1 MCILNPAKKS
11 WRCESSY
18 LSLVVLDKI
27 QFGFWPIRGHEMSFG
42 PIRVQKTLTHTI
54 THSQAEFAAYWLW
67 LRLCKICLNSAFAN
81 SWQHIRFFADN
92 FVDCFLWILKY
103 HVEVI
108 NKGPIL
114 VATKVSPDL
123 ISLCGWSRKAFQRNF
138 IFCMGKL
145 TLFHSGKKRSN
156 FQWEIKSE
164 QFPSWLLFGVHK
176 NRKEEVIC
184 RHSLPNRNVS
194 SILEQLS
201 SQKDIW

>member
-1 MCILNPAKKS
+1 
-11 WRCESSY
+11 
-18 LSLVVLDKI
+18 
-27 QFGFWPIRGHEMSFG
+27 MSFG

-103 HVEVI
+103 RVEVV

-114 VATKVSPDL
+114 VATKDSPDL
-123 ISLCGWSRKAFQRNF
+123 IFLCGWSRKTFQRNI

-164 QFPSWLLFGVHK
+164 QFPSWQ
-176 NRKEEVIC
+176 EVIC
-184 RHSLPNRNVS
+184 RQSLSNRNVS

-201 SQKDIW
+201 SQKDFFDSSCSINLLWGLSCA